1 MSEDVPRS
9 LRDEL
14 HSLRI
19 DRNAAKARRGP
30 PRWLWLAGAALLL
43 LGGGMLAWRATLGR
57 TPVVQV
63 AFAARSAPG
72 APSSGPVL
80 TGSGYVV
87 TGEKYISIGVR
98 VPGRIDAYLVDE
110 SERVTKGQPLVQLDR
125 RDYDAALA
133 QANASLELAR
143 ATLDLRRLEVERL
156 RALRSQDVA
165 SQSQLDVKESEL
177 RVAAAQV
184 RQAEA
189 AIEQARVNLDYT
201 TLRAPSDGVIL
212 AKLKEV
218 GEMAVPG
225 GFAGSGDLIRMANL
239 EDMRAEVDVNEMD
252 LAKVRLGQ
260 AAEVVPDAFPDR
272 RYAARVVK
280 LYPQVNRQKG
290 TLKVEVG
297 IPEADEW
304 LRPDTSVRI
313 LFLDDASPATPGG
326 AEVRVTA
333 PRSALRSEGGAS
345 FVWVVTEER
354 LRRQPVT
361 LGRELGDQV
370 VVEDGLLGGEAL
382 VVEDGG
388 STLAEGQRV
397 EVAAAGAPSS

>member
-1 MSEDVPRS
+1 MAEETPRS

-19 DRNAAKARRGP
+19 DRKTVRAKSGP
-30 PRWLWLAGAALLL
+30 PRWVWLSAFGLLLL

-98 VPGRIDAYLVDE
+98 VPGRVDAYLVDE

-125 RDYDAALA
+125 RDYDAAMH
-133 QANASLELAR
+133 QAEAGLELAR
-143 ATLDLRRLEVERL
+143 ATAELRRLEVQRL
-156 RALRSQDVA
+156 RVLRGQDVA

-177 RVAAAQV
+177 RVADAQV

-189 AIEQARVNLDYT
+189 EIAQARVNLDYT
-201 TLRAPSDGVIL
+201 TLRAPTDGVIL

-260 AAEVVPDAFPDR
+260 NAEVVPDAFPDR
-272 RYAARVVK
+272 KYAAKVVK

-290 TLKVEVG
+290 TLKVEVA
-297 IPEADEW
+297 ISAADDW

-313 LFLDDASPATPGG
+313 VFLDDAAPAG
-326 AEVRVTA
+326 ADAAAAVVTM
-333 PRSALRSEGGAS
+333 PRAALRSEAGAA
-345 FVWVVTEER
+345 FVWVVTEGR
-354 LRRQPVT
+354 LRRQAVT
-361 LGRELGDQV
+361 LGREVGDQV
-370 VVEDGLLGGEAL
+370 VIESGLLGGEAL
-382 VVEDGG
+382 VTGEAGAA
-388 STLAEGQRV
+388 LAEGRRV
-397 EVAAAGAPSS
+397 EVAGEAS